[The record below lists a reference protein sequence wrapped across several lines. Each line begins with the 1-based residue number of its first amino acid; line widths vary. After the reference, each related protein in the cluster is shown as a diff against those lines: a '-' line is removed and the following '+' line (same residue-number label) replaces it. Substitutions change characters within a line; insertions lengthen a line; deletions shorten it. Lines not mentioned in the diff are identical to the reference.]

1 MNAVGLVDCI
11 INNFGLETGT
21 MARVFPET
29 FWMQYLYATVVLVFC
44 TFVCLLGSAIFS
56 RASNILLLVLLVAT
70 FSIPISALFM
80 EPFTKEAQNVVYT
93 GLSWATLRENLLPRF
108 TKGAAG
114 SSTPDKEN
122 WQDLFGIL
130 FPATAGI
137 FAGASMSGDLKNRM
151 GPLSLRVSSPSAKR
165 HLPS

>member
-11 INNFGLETGT
+11 INNFGLESGT
-21 MARVFPET
+21 MAQVFPET

-44 TFVCLLGSAIFS
+44 TFVCLMGSAIFS

-70 FSIPISALFM
+70 FSIPVSALFM

-93 GLSWATLRENLLPRF
+93 GLSWSTLRENLLPHF
-108 TKGAAG
+108 TRGAAG

-137 FAGASMSGDLKNRM
+137 FAGASMSGDLKNR
-151 GPLSLRVSSPSAKR
+151 RSSVELA
-165 HLPS
+165 LCLACLLTLL